1 MGKHDDRPQGCSCH
15 TCAPCSFCTSLTEEE
30 ADIAWNGGSD
40 AVWAYRRQKETEEAE
55 RHLAIRELDEM
66 TPHMKHLMENQ
77 LSVREAKVVA
87 VMARTGATSPKE
99 IGKAARIWQ
108 SNKERKDIIT
118 FLPRA
123 EEPKGDEDVED
134 SLSNGFGDG
143 QTGLRVP
150 RGTQER
156 QVERGRSPWDPG
168 FEEVF
173 HGEATGDPASKIVC
187 REVPR
192 QEDEGISG
200 GGLNGETDLDRV

>member
-1 MGKHDDRPQGCSCH
+1 M
-15 TCAPCSFCTSLTEEE
+15 
-30 ADIAWNGGSD
+30 
-40 AVWAYRRQKETEEAE
+40 
-55 RHLAIRELDEM
+55 
-66 TPHMKHLMENQ
+66 
-77 LSVREAKVVA
+77 
-87 VMARTGATSPKE
+87 
-99 IGKAARIWQ
+99 IGKKKGERFHARQRLFERYGLKYSQNIRDKLRCSVVSGGAFFIKKQ
-108 SNKERKDIIT
+108 SNRVKIWESLYRVQRCDTDDESKVGMLVILRFAYDKERKEIIT

-173 HGEATGDPASKIVC
+173 HGEATGDPASKIVR